1 MDSWIL
7 AHGSGVDDILV
18 FAFTSALVLAIRMI
32 VTRRPPE
39 DPEEPAMSE
48 HHPGEVEDDER
59 AGLDDPASSHGSDL
73 DPRTGTQGDQSDPA
87 TGAAQPPVENR

>member
-18 FAFTSALVLAIRMI
+18 FAFASALVLAIRMI

-39 DPEEPAMSE
+39 DPEEPSNE
-48 HHPGEVEDDER
+48 
-59 AGLDDPASSHGSDL
+59 
-73 DPRTGTQGDQSDPA
+73 
-87 TGAAQPPVENR
+87 